1 MNWGWKIS
9 IVYILFAAGILTLV
23 YKSTQEDITL
33 VTTDYYAKEKAQ
45 QGKIDAAKQVVKDNA
60 QIKWL
65 YYNQI
70 PFVVFPTNLNSIQKT
85 IDVYCAFD
93 PIRDQ
98 TIQTQEDSIAMPL
111 LNGKYQI
118 KCTWEFK
125 GKKYYQEKEVII
137 R

>member
-9 IVYILFAAGILTLV
+9 IVYILFATGILTLV
-23 YKSTQEDITL
+23 YKATQEDYPL

-45 QGKIDAAKQVVKDNA
+45 QGKIDAAKQVVKDKA

-65 YYNQI
+65 YYHQI
-70 PFVVFPTNLNSIQKT
+70 PYVVFPNNLASVKKI
-85 IDVYCAFD
+85 IEVYCAFD
-93 PIRDQ
+93 PKRDQ
-98 TIQTQEDSIAMPL
+98 TIETLEDSIAMPL
-111 LNGKYQI
+111 EKGKYQI
-118 KCTWEFK
+118 KSTWEFK